1 MNIIFVI
8 IVATIV
14 VGLFIAMKLIQAQS
28 GKIAGYESGG
38 NLFTPAERS
47 FLGVLE
53 QALDSRYR
61 VFGKVRLG
69 DLIKPVKALA
79 AGKRTTARNRIN
91 QKHVDF
97 VVCTANELALVGVLE
112 LDDHSLGCEDR
123 AGRDEF
129 VDQALAMAGI
139 PVLRFPAQKGYAV
152 QDVRAWLAEMMLAGT
167 KSGVAPTVQKVQKAI
182 APLIT
187 PLDAIFESYPVQP
200 DAVAPACPKCS
211 SAMVKRYSVKGCNA
225 GRYFWAC
232 STFPMCR
239 QVEEIGEGFTW

>member
-1 MNIIFVI
+1 MNILFVI
-8 IVATIV
+8 IVAAIV
-14 VGLFIAMKLIQAQS
+14 VGLFIAMKLMQEQS
-28 GKIAGYESGG
+28 GEKAGYENRG

-69 DLIKPVKALA
+69 DLIKPAKVLA

-112 LDDHSLGCEDR
+112 LDDQSHGCEDR
-123 AGRDEF
+123 AGRDVF

-152 QDVRAWLAEMMLAGT
+152 QDVRARLAEMIRADI
-167 KSGVAPTVQKVQKAI
+167 KSGVVSASRESVAPVNMA
-182 APLIT
+182 
-187 PLDAIFESYPVQP
+187 LDAIMESNPVQP
-200 DAVAPACPKCS
+200 DSIAPGCPKCS
-211 SAMVKRYSVKGCNA
+211 ATMVKRQALRGQNA
-225 GRYFWAC
+225 GNYFWAC

-239 QVEEIGEGFTW
+239 QVVEIGKG

>member
-1 MNIIFVI
+1 MNILFVI
-8 IVATIV
+8 IVATMA
-14 VGLFIAMKLIQAQS
+14 VGIFIAMKLIQAQS

-69 DLIKPVKALA
+69 DLIKPAKGSA
-79 AGKRTTARNRIN
+79 AGKRTTALNRIN

-112 LDDHSLGCEDR
+112 LDDQLHGCEEL
-123 AGRDEF
+123 AGRDEL
-129 VDQALAMAGI
+129 VDQVLAKAGI
-139 PVLRFPAQKGYAV
+139 PVLRFPAKKGYAV
-152 QDVRAWLAEMMLAGT
+152 QDVRARLSEMMFSAT
-167 KSGVAPTVQKVQKAI
+167 KSGVVSTAQKSIFPVNPA
-182 APLIT
+182 
-187 PLDAIFESYPVQP
+187 LDAIMENNPVQP
-200 DAVAPACPKCS
+200 DSVEPVCPKCS
-211 SAMVKRYSVKGCNA
+211 ADMVKRQAVKGPNT

-232 STFPMCR
+232 STFPQCR
-239 QVEEIGEGFTW
+239 QVVDIW

>member
-1 MNIIFVI
+1 MYFLFVLIIAVI
-8 IVATIV
+8 II
-14 VGLFIAMKLIQAQS
+14 GLMIAMNMELIRGLRGDDAD
-28 GKIAGYESGG
+28 YERRAT
-38 NLFTPAERS
+38 LFTPAERS

-69 DLIKPVKALA
+69 DLIKPVKGLA
-79 AGKRTTARNRIN
+79 AGKRTAAQNRIN

-112 LDDHSLGCEDR
+112 LVDQSHEREDR
-123 AGRDEF
+123 GRRDLF

-139 PVLRFPAQKGYAV
+139 PLLRFPVQNGYAL
-152 QDVRAWLAEMMLAGT
+152 QEVRARLAEMMLASAR
-167 KSGVAPTVQKVQKAI
+167 SGVVSATV
-182 APLIT
+182 PLNPALDVILEST
-187 PLDAIFESYPVQP
+187 PMQP
-200 DAVAPACPKCS
+200 DSDALACPKCS
-211 SAMVKRYSVKGCNA
+211 AVMVKRHALQGQYA

-239 QVEEIGEGFTW
+239 QVVEIGAG